1 MRREKA
7 ELRLA
12 NENEITTRDLLAENS
27 KMIASRSRSGAPC
40 ADISS
45 NRVADN
51 DVNISS
57 SNESSF
63 IIDSPKALKE
73 EDMSSDNYILPLFE
87 VGYLIVDNEELIVE
101 VDKFLSVE
109 ERLEITSNVYS
120 RCQLPIVFCEHD
132 FIIVDRYGIELGTCE
147 FKPPGSSVVEVEND
161 ICRIG
166 ESTKRQLH
174 RRIMQ
179 AKSEKET
186 PRHF

>member
-1 MRREKA
+1 
-7 ELRLA
+7 
-12 NENEITTRDLLAENS
+12 
-27 KMIASRSRSGAPC
+27 MIASRSRSRAPC

-109 ERLEITSNVYS
+109 ERLKLSSIFYFDDNITKREFFTFTVNFSQN
-120 RCQLPIVFCEHD
+120 L
-132 FIIVDRYGIELGTCE
+132 VDRYGIELGTCE